1 MFAIKKHNFKGKSFA
16 SALLWLF
23 LRRLVSHLAGTL
35 LLWVL
40 KQAIDAHILTDAKIK
55 FCYNYNVHHN
65 FHFVFIHANYHA
77 CGNYTFFREH
87 TQLGF
92 FINLS
97 TICLLSCLI
106 ISIRCCT
113 MGHQQQKIRTEQHHA
128 QNNASVST
136 SKVLQLSASDWAW
149 AQFCQH
155 CACPVERFWIW
166 FSACSICCHWY
177 FNHSLSLSLSLSPH
191 HPLSPTLLLL
201 DFLSSTF
208 KTAYKVMTNS
218 DTQWKGKEGWWPSF
232 ISIIPG
238 RLSYFLNSTLEH
250 WAWTNKQKTHTR
262 RYHNVVI
269 LILKAPNKALFSKM
283 TRLLVSTTDR
293 SDESNPLLTN
303 HLSVTHPQFSPRQSV
318 SSFPYTT
325 FPSAAGHDPRYT
337 YLSAFVTGSKLLQ
350 FRLYSMT
357 CIQTGIGTHA
367 SV

>member
-1 MFAIKKHNFKGKSFA
+1 MHKTMQVFQ
-16 SALLWLF
+16 LL
-23 LRRLVSHLAGTL
+23 
-35 LLWVL
+35 
-40 KQAIDAHILTDAKIK
+40 K
-55 FCYNYNVHHN
+55 FCSFLHQTEHGHN
-65 FHFVFIHANYHA
+65 
-77 CGNYTFFREH
+77 
-87 TQLGF
+87 
-92 FINLS
+92 
-97 TICLLSCLI
+97 
-106 ISIRCCT
+106 
-113 MGHQQQKIRTEQHHA
+113 
-128 QNNASVST
+128 SVST
-136 SKVLQLSASDWAW
+136 VPAQLRDSESDSVLVQSAAIGIST
-149 AQFCQH
+149 
-155 CACPVERFWIW
+155 I
-166 FSACSICCHWY
+166 
-177 FNHSLSLSLSLSPH
+177 HSLSLSLSLSPH